1 MDAPHAVAAMQALGH
16 EARLAA
22 FRALVRAGSTGLTV
36 GEIQATLG
44 DMPRSTLA
52 HHLRKLVAAG
62 LVAQERRGAEV
73 ISRARYDA
81 MDDLVAYL
89 SAECCAAEQ
98 APTSQHASPNPL
110 RYLDRSD

>member
-1 MDAPHAVAAMQALGH
+1 MDAPHAVSAMQALGH

-36 GEIQATLG
+36 GEIQATLDG
-44 DMPRSTLA
+44 MPRSTLA
-52 HHLRKLVAAG
+52 HHLGKLVAAG

-89 SAECCAAEQ
+89 SAECCVAER
-98 APTSQHASPNPL
+98 APTGQPGAPIAS
-110 RYLDRSD
+110 RFLDPAG

>member
-22 FRALVRAGSTGLTV
+22 LRALVRAGPTGLTV
-36 GEIQATLG
+36 GEIQAALDG
-44 DMPRSTLA
+44 MPRSTLA
-52 HHLRKLVAAG
+52 HHLGKLVAAG

-81 MDDLVAYL
+81 TDALVAYL
-89 SAECCAAEQ
+89 SAECCATER
-98 APTSQHASPNPL
+98 APAREHAAPILP
-110 RYLDRSD
+110 RHLDPTG